1 MKLIKTISDLKQVPQ
16 NCILT
21 IGNFDGVHIG
31 HRAILTTARKIA
43 DKRSTDLVAMTFEPH
58 PAAILHPEKAPGILT
73 PRPYKKHLLARLGV
87 DFRLLIETTTE
98 ILSLSP
104 VDFVKKFLLEALFP
118 LVVVEG
124 EDFNFGAKR
133 SGNVQILQDL
143 GGELGFEV
151 VIVPSKKIELEQ
163 TVRISSTMIRY
174 MIEGGEVSDAAL
186 ALGRPYKLTGR
197 IIPGRGKGAE
207 LGFPTLNMEI
217 PNQLIPA
224 EGVYAG
230 FVTIAENEEKICEFE
245 EKRPAVFSIG
255 QARTFGY
262 EYPLLIEAHILDSI
276 EGDFADKW
284 MAMDFI
290 EFIRHQHKFDAPQA
304 LAAEIAKDCKKAKE
318 ILT

>member
-31 HRAILTTARKIA
+31 HRAILTAARKIA

-58 PAAILHPEKAPGILT
+58 PAAILHPEKVPGILT
-73 PRPYKKHLLARLGV
+73 PRPYKTHLLTRLGV
-87 DFRLLIETTTE
+87 DVRLLVETTTE

-104 VDFVKKFLLEALFP
+104 ADFVKKFLLESLLP

-174 MIEGGEVSDAAL
+174 MIEGGQISDAAL
-186 ALGRPYKLTGR
+186 ALGRPYKLIGR
-197 IIPGRGKGAE
+197 IIPGRGKGAAAGRPE
-207 LGFPTLNMEI
+207 RDRRRHPLTVI
-217 PNQLIPA
+217 PP
-224 EGVYAG
+224 E
-230 FVTIAENEEKICEFE
+230 
-245 EKRPAVFSIG
+245 
-255 QARTFGY
+255 
-262 EYPLLIEAHILDSI
+262 
-276 EGDFADKW
+276 
-284 MAMDFI
+284 
-290 EFIRHQHKFDAPQA
+290 
-304 LAAEIAKDCKKAKE
+304 
-318 ILT
+318 